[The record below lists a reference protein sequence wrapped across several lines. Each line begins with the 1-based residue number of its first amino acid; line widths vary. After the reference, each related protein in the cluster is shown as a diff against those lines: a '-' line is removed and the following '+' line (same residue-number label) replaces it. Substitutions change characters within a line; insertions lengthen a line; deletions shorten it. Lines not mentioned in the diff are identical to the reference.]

1 MRKVVAV
8 TTEGR
13 ALTPRVGGLSFG
25 LTLAQYDLQS
35 WLNKKIA
42 NDSEEDQAVRINNW
56 LITEALSAY
65 GAVREAS
72 FLLAKTCEGDT
83 VHMIN
88 DAKSLLRQVVD
99 HLEHNEQD
107 VNEARELYERLMELE
122 SDVILTV
129 ARCTGITVFDG

>member
-1 MRKVVAV
+1 M

-35 WLNKKIA
+35 WLDKKMA

-56 LITEALSAY
+56 LITEALSVY

-72 FLLAKTCEGDT
+72 FLIAKTCEGDT

-122 SDVILTV
+122 SDTILTV
-129 ARCTGITVFDG
+129 ARCTGISVFDG

>member
-1 MRKVVAV
+1 MRRVVAV

-35 WLNKKIA
+35 WLNKKMA
-42 NDSEEDQAVRINNW
+42 SDSEEDQAVRINNW
-56 LITEALSAY
+56 LITEALSVY

-107 VNEARELYERLMELE
+107 VDEARELYTRLMELE

-129 ARCTGITVFDG
+129 AKCTGITLFEG

>member
-1 MRKVVAV
+1 M

-35 WLNKKIA
+35 WLNKKMA

-56 LITEALSAY
+56 LITEALSVY

-107 VNEARELYERLMELE
+107 VDEARELYTRLMELE

-129 ARCTGITVFDG
+129 AKCTGITLFEG